1 MASIFDRTLIFP
13 GYPVSY
19 GRSYAPCGTD
29 VPPDKPI
36 LRIRDEPNCFY
47 DHDPG
52 WICREFSR
60 VASGASDP
68 PARTIM
74 TSKQTTGQLETP
86 DNTELQKAKKAVQSF
101 ISAFRVSTLYPPEHA
116 SSRKNVAKLQEDIE
130 TFLQEYP
137 TLRLDTARNTFYYKG
152 TVLYD
157 GPAEENNPA
166 YLLTRDGLEYL
177 EFVRGLTQ
185 SEISA
190 LLNLLNRNRNPFEE
204 PEGDIVTS
212 MWQENFAHISY
223 QEMDIF
229 ALESFQFD
237 LSSFKMTPEQAAGAT
252 QVPPSALPASPPGQ
266 EAGAE
271 TAGPPADSQAP
282 SPLQETAN
290 ALLPAQAIPL
300 VTITSEEEAALA
312 AQVQE
317 HERKNFTSDIL
328 DVLLIILVVQK
339 NKANFLH
346 ALEFLEYQFF
356 ETLDKGDFHLTFK
369 LLNNIQLIRNQFKEQ
384 KTWIPSLLDNFLLA
398 LSDREKFS
406 QLSWVKNERALRQH
420 TPYLAQLW
428 QVLRLL
434 TPEIIM
440 TLGPLAGRIP
450 MENLHI
456 RNELLGIIESK
467 AAQEP
472 ERLQILLASADE
484 QVNLLLAPLVAGLIR
499 VDAARIYLQMT
510 RHGSA
515 EVRKTGLD
523 NYMQIVAQPDFTNL
537 FHLLGDEDDRV
548 RERIISYLFHAG
560 PETAGT
566 HLIRFLEEAKNNTAQ
581 DHKQVFELYRAL
593 AACPASSALPFLEK
607 TLLGSK
613 LTGMFSN
620 SSTVHIKGAALA
632 LRTIGSDEA
641 LAVLKK
647 GGRSMRPDVR
657 LACQHVLKR

>member
-1 MASIFDRTLIFP
+1 
-13 GYPVSY
+13 
-19 GRSYAPCGTD
+19 
-29 VPPDKPI
+29 
-36 LRIRDEPNCFY
+36 
-47 DHDPG
+47 
-52 WICREFSR
+52 
-60 VASGASDP
+60 
-68 PARTIM
+68 M
-74 TSKQTTGQLETP
+74 TSNQGSGPHDTP

-101 ISAFRVSTLYPPEHA
+101 VSAFKVSTLYPAEHA

-130 TFLQEYP
+130 AFLQEYP

-152 TVLYD
+152 VVLYD

-177 EFVRGLTQ
+177 EFVRGLTKA
-185 SEISA
+185 ETSA

-212 MWQENFAHISY
+212 MWQENFAHINY

-237 LSSFKMTPEQAAGAT
+237 LSSFKMTPERAAGAT
-252 QVPPSALPASPPGQ
+252 QAPPSALPASPPGQ
-266 EAGAE
+266 EASTE
-271 TAGPPADSQAP
+271 TAALPAEGQAASS

-290 ALLPAQAIPL
+290 LLLSAQATTL

-312 AQVQE
+312 AQVE
-317 HERKNFTSDIL
+317 DHERKNFTSDIL

-356 ETLDKGDFHLTFK
+356 ETLDKGEFHLAFK
-369 LLNNIQLIRNQFKEQ
+369 LLNNIQLIRNQFREQ

-406 QLSWVKNERALRQH
+406 QLSWVKNERALHRH
-420 TPYLAQLW
+420 TPYLAQLL

-434 TPEIIM
+434 KPEIIM

-450 MENLHI
+450 MENLHV

-467 AAQEP
+467 AGQEP
-472 ERLQILLASADE
+472 ELLRTLLANADE
-484 QVNLLLAPLVAGLIR
+484 GVNLLLAPLVAGLMR

-523 NYMQIVAQPDFTNL
+523 NYMQIDSKPDFTDL
-537 FHLLGDEDDRV
+537 HHLLGDEDARV
-548 RERIISYLFHAG
+548 RERIISYLFQAG
-560 PETAGT
+560 PETAGAQ
-566 HLIRFLEEAKNNTAQ
+566 LIRFLEEAKNDTAR
-581 DHKQVFELYRAL
+581 DHKQIFELYRAL
-593 AACPASSALPFLEK
+593 AACRNDSTLKFLEK
-607 TLLGSK
+607 TLLESR

-620 SSTVHIKGAALA
+620 STAVHIKGAALA
-632 LRTIGSDEA
+632 LRTIDSEEA
-641 LAVLKK
+641 RAVLKK

>member
-1 MASIFDRTLIFP
+1 
-13 GYPVSY
+13 
-19 GRSYAPCGTD
+19 
-29 VPPDKPI
+29 
-36 LRIRDEPNCFY
+36 
-47 DHDPG
+47 
-52 WICREFSR
+52 
-60 VASGASDP
+60 
-68 PARTIM
+68 M
-74 TSKQTTGQLETP
+74 TSKESTGQHDTP

-101 ISAFRVSTLYPPEHA
+101 VSAFRVSTLYPAEHA
-116 SSRKNVAKLQEDIE
+116 SSRKNVAKLQEDLE
-130 TFLQEYP
+130 AFLQDYP

-152 TVLYD
+152 AVLYD

-177 EFVRGLTQ
+177 EFCRGLTHPET
-185 SEISA
+185 SV
-190 LLNLLNRNRNPFEE
+190 LLDLLNRNRNPFEE

-212 MWQENFAHISY
+212 LWQENFAHINY

-237 LSSFKMTPEQAAGAT
+237 LSTFKMAPEKAAGTT
-252 QVPPSALPASPPGQ
+252 QAPPSVFPASQTGQ
-266 EAGAE
+266 ETGPE
-271 TAGPPADSQAP
+271 TADLPADSQAASAAQDTLDVLP
-282 SPLQETAN
+282 
-290 ALLPAQAIPL
+290 PAQGMTL
-300 VTITSEEEAALA
+300 VTITPEEKAALA

-317 HERKNFTSDIL
+317 QEQKNFTSDIL

-384 KTWIPSLLDNFLLA
+384 KTWIPSLLDNFLVA
-398 LSDREKFS
+398 LSAAEKFA
-406 QLSWVKNERALRQH
+406 QLSWVKNEKALRQH
-420 TPYLAQLW
+420 TPYLPQLW

-434 TPEIIM
+434 NPEIIM

-450 MENLHI
+450 IENLHV

-467 AAQEP
+467 AGQEP
-472 ERLQILLASADE
+472 ERLCTLLANSDE
-484 QVNLLLAPLVAGLIR
+484 QVNLLLAPLVAGLMR
-499 VDAARIYLQMT
+499 VDAARISLQMT

-523 NYMQIVAQPDFTNL
+523 SYMRTAAKPDFNDL
-537 FHLLGDEDDRV
+537 YHLLGDEDARV
-548 RERIISYLFHAG
+548 RERILSYLFHAG
-560 PETAGT
+560 PEAAGSL
-566 HLIRFLEEAKNNTAQ
+566 LIRFLDEVKTNTAQ
-581 DHKQVFELYRAL
+581 DHKHVFELYRAL
-593 AACPASSALPFLEK
+593 AACRASSALPFLER
-607 TLLGSK
+607 TLLESK

-641 LAVLKK
+641 LAILKK
-647 GGRSMRPDVR
+647 GGQSMRPDVR